1 MLLFFGNLNSELRV
15 LMMKKY
21 FEFDKLGTSY
31 KQEIIG
37 GLTTFLA
44 MAYILVVNPLMLSLD
59 SVADLPEAMRMD
71 KGAVFVATALAAA
84 VGSLFMGIIAKYP
97 IGLAPGMGLNAFFAY
112 TVVLTLGI
120 PWQTALT
127 GVLFSG
133 LIFIILSLSGLREL
147 IINAIPAQLKYAVG
161 AGIGLFIT
169 FLGFQNAGIIVADP
183 NTLVTLGKL
192 SNGPTLL
199 AIFGLLITVIMMAR
213 KIKGAIFYGMIVT
226 TVVGMVA
233 GLIDI
238 PTKIIDKVPSVA
250 PTFGVAFDAIFH
262 DPASLLT
269 TQFLVVVITFLFVDF
284 FDTAGTLVAV
294 ANQAGLMKKD
304 KLPRAGKALLADS
317 MATVTGA
324 VFGTST
330 TTSYIESTAG
340 VAAGARSGFAAVVT
354 GVLFLLALFL
364 SPLLMVITSH
374 VTAPALII
382 VGVLMVSA
390 LGNIEWTKFEIAVP
404 AFLTIIAMPLTY
416 SIATGIAIGFIFYP
430 ITMVVSGRRKEVH
443 PIMFGLWIIFV
454 LYFIFIK

>member
-1 MLLFFGNLNSELRV
+1 
-15 LMMKKY
+15 MKRY

-31 KQEIIG
+31 RQEFIG
-37 GLTTFLA
+37 GVTTFLA

-84 VGSLFMGIIAKYP
+84 VGSLFMGLIAKYP

-112 TVVLTLGI
+112 TVVLTYGV

-133 LIFIILSLSGLREL
+133 IIFIILSLTGLREI

-169 FLGFQNAGIIVADP
+169 FLGFQNADIIVGDEA
-183 NTLVTLGKL
+183 TLVTLGDL

-199 AIFGLLITVIMMAR
+199 AIFGLFITVVMMV
-213 KIKGAIFYGMIVT
+213 KKVNGAIFYGMIAT
-226 TVVGMVA
+226 TIVGMLTKLIEVPEKVVGQ
-233 GLIDI
+233 I
-238 PTKIIDKVPSVA
+238 PSVG
-250 PTFGVAFDAIFH
+250 PTFGVAFDTIFS
-262 DPASLLT
+262 DPASLFT
-269 TQFLVVVITFLFVDF
+269 TQFLVIVITFLFVDF

-294 ANQAGLMKKD
+294 ANQAGLMKNG
-304 KLPRAGKALLADS
+304 KLPRAGKALLSDS
-317 MATVTGA
+317 LATVTGSI
-324 VFGTST
+324 FGTST
-330 TTSYIESTAG
+330 TTSFVESSAG
-340 VAAGARSGFAAVVT
+340 VAAGARTGFASVVT
-354 GVLFLLALFL
+354 GLLFLLALFF

-382 VGVLMVSA
+382 VGVLMVST
-390 LGNIEWTKFEIAVP
+390 LGSIEWKQFEIAVP
-404 AFLTIIAMPLTY
+404 AFLTIIAMPLSY
-416 SIATGIAIGFIFYP
+416 SIATGIAMGFIFYP
-430 ITMVVSGRRKEVH
+430 ITMILSGRRKEIH
-443 PIMFGLWIIFV
+443 PIMYGLGIIFV

>member
-1 MLLFFGNLNSELRV
+1 
-15 LMMKKY
+15 MKKY
-21 FEFDKLGTSY
+21 FEFDKLGTNY
-31 KQEIIG
+31 RREIIG

-59 SVADLPEAMRMD
+59 AVPDLPDAMRMD

-84 VGSLFMGIIAKYP
+84 VGSLFMGLIAKYP
-97 IGLAPGMGLNAFFAY
+97 IGLAPGMGLNAFFAFS
-112 TVVLTLGI
+112 VVLGMGI

-133 LIFIILSLSGLREL
+133 LIFIVLSLTGLRET
-147 IINAIPAQLKYAVG
+147 IINAIPTQLKFAVG

-169 FLGFQNAGIIVADP
+169 FLGLQNAKIIVADP
-183 NTLVTLGKL
+183 NTLVTLGDL
-192 SNGPTLL
+192 SRGPTLL
-199 AIFGLLITVIMMAR
+199 AIFGLVITVIMMVR
-213 KIKGAIFYGMIVT
+213 KINGAIFYGMIT
-226 TVVGMVA
+226 TTIVGMIV
-233 GLIDI
+233 GLIGMPD
-238 PTKIIDKVPSVA
+238 KIVSQVPSVT
-250 PTFGVAFDAIFH
+250 PTFGAAFDAIFQ

-269 TQFLVVVITFLFVDF
+269 TQFLVIVITFLFVDF

-294 ANQAGLMKKD
+294 ANQAGLMKED

-317 MATVTGA
+317 LATVTGA

-330 TTSYIESTAG
+330 TTSYIESSAG
-340 VAAGARSGFAAVVT
+340 VAAGARTGFASIVT
-354 GVLFLLALFL
+354 GLLFLLALFF
-364 SPLLMVITSH
+364 SPLLFVITSE

-382 VGVLMVSA
+382 VGVLMVST

-404 AFLTIIAMPLTY
+404 AFFTIIAMPLTY

-430 ITMVVSGRRKEVH
+430 ITMILSGRKKEIH
-443 PIMFGLWIIFV
+443 PIMYGLWVIFV